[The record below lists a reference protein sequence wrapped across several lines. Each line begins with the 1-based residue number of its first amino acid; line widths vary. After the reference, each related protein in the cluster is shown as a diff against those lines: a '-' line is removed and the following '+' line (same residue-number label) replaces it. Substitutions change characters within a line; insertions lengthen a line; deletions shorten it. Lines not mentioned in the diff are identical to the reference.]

1 MNGSVTNALQKGID
15 FIKRQERTFKINL
28 MRVSSQNFFL
38 YLTQQYQSIYATLL
52 GADPVQL
59 GLLNSIGGLASAAI
73 SAPTGWLADRWGIK
87 KVLLFGLPLMALAA
101 LIFAVSHNW
110 LMVLP
115 AFLLS
120 MLSLRQVMT
129 VCPMVCGSCLKS
141 EERATGMQLCDT
153 LSAAPRLIAPIFAAF
168 IITVFGGITVEGIRP
183 LYYLQVVGF
192 SVLWLF
198 TLRKFENPL
207 SRAASRDTSSLVE
220 GIRDVLG
227 LGGTVRRWILFIC
240 FATVPMFVN
249 TAYLPLFAAEFK
261 GADQFVLSGMATA
274 STFMPLLLSI
284 PIGRLADTFGRKRVI
299 FLLTP
304 IYISSILMLIFAPN
318 TTFLIIS
325 SILQGVLMLGGV
337 TQGAMTAELVPPS
350 LLGRWYGILGV
361 FRGIV
366 AIVSPLIAG
375 LIWSHIGPAYVF
387 LFIIITEASK
397 IALLITIPETLK
409 MEND

>member
-1 MNGSVTNALQKGID
+1 MNESPTNALQKGIN

-59 GLLNSIGGLASAAI
+59 GILNSIGGLVSATI
-73 SAPTGWLADRWGIK
+73 SAPTGWLADKWGIK
-87 KVLLFGLPLMALAA
+87 RVLLFGLPLMAFAA
-101 LIFAVSHNW
+101 LIFAVSNNW

-120 MLSLRQVMT
+120 MLSLRQVTT

-153 LSAAPRLIAPIFAAF
+153 LSAAPRLVAPIFAAF
-168 IITVFGGITVEGIRP
+168 IITAFGGITLEGIRP

-207 SRAASRDTSSLVE
+207 SRSASRDTSSLVK

-299 FLLTP
+299 FSLTP

-325 SILQGVLMLGGV
+325 SILQGVLMLGMV
-337 TQGAMTAELVPPS
+337 TQGAMTTELVPPS
-350 LLGRWYGILGV
+350 LLGRWYGILGL

-366 AIVSPLIAG
+366 GIVSPLIAG
-375 LIWSHIGPAYVF
+375 LIWSNIGPAYVF
-387 LFIIITEASK
+387 LFLIITEVSK

-409 MEND
+409 KEND

>member
-1 MNGSVTNALQKGID
+1 MTGTVTNTLQKGVD
-15 FIKRQERTFKINL
+15 FIKRQQRTFKINL
-28 MRVSSQNFFL
+28 MRVSTQNFFI
-38 YLTQQYQSIYATLL
+38 YLTQQYQSLYTILL

-59 GLLNSIGGLASAAI
+59 GMLNSIGGLASAAI
-73 SAPTGWLADRWGIK
+73 AAPTGWFADRWGIK
-87 KVLLFGLPLMALAA
+87 RVLLFGLPLMALAA
-101 LIFAVSHNW
+101 LIFAVSTNW
-110 LMVLP
+110 LMVIP

-120 MLSLRQVMT
+120 MLSFRQVMT

-168 IITVFGGITVEGIRP
+168 IITAFGGITLEGIKP
-183 LYYLQVVGF
+183 LYYLQAAGF
-192 SVLWLF
+192 SILWLF
-198 TLRKFENPL
+198 VLRKFENPL
-207 SRAASRDTSSLVE
+207 GRAASRDTSSLID

-240 FATVPMFVN
+240 LATVPMFVN

-274 STFMPLLLSI
+274 STIMPLLLSI
-284 PIGRLADTFGRKRVI
+284 PTGRLADIFGRKRVI

-304 IYISSILMLIFAPN
+304 IYIFSILILVFAPN
-318 TTFLIIS
+318 STFLFIA
-325 SILQGVLMLGGV
+325 SILQGVYMLGAV

-366 AIVSPLIAG
+366 GIVSPLIAG
-375 LIWSHIGPAYVF
+375 VIWSAVGPAYIF
-387 LFIIITEASK
+387 LFIIITEVTK
-397 IALLITIPETLK
+397 ILLLITIPETLK
-409 MEND
+409 KDET

>member
-1 MNGSVTNALQKGID
+1 MSGAVTNSLQKGID

-87 KVLLFGLPLMALAA
+87 RVLLFGLPLMALAA
-101 LIFAVSHNW
+101 LIFAVSTNW

-168 IITVFGGITVEGIRP
+168 VITAFGGITLEGIKP

-198 TLRKFENPL
+198 TLRKFTNPL
-207 SRAASRDTSSLVE
+207 SRAASRDTSSLVD
-220 GIRDVLG
+220 GIREVLG

-304 IYISSILMLIFAPN
+304 IYISSILILVFAPN

-325 SILQGVLMLGGV
+325 SILQGVLMLGMV

-366 AIVSPLIAG
+366 GIVSPLIAG
-375 LIWSHIGPAYVF
+375 LIWSNVGPAFVF
-387 LFIIITEASK
+387 LFIIITEVSK

-409 MEND
+409 KGDN